1 MLLVA
6 AAAVGIAMAVASGG
20 GDEATGGGGG
30 CERQEFPGQTQEH
43 LPDGKPPPKSFKY
56 NSFPP
61 TSGYHDSTPA
71 IFDAYSQSVP
81 QRHLI
86 HNLEHGGIVVQYG
99 KDVRQRTIDQIVAWW
114 NQDPTGVVVSPLPDV
129 PQAEPL
135 RNKITLGAW
144 TGREEPLSDDTQQA
158 DAADEQAT
166 KGHLA
171 ICSGFD
177 EEAFSDFR
185 DDYRF
190 RGPEPFLPNQ
200 LEPGS

>member
-1 MLLVA
+1 MA
-6 AAAVGIAMAVASGG
+6 AIAFAGSGDEESAAGG
-20 GDEATGGGGG
+20 GNV
-30 CERQEFPGQTQEH
+30 CQRQEFPGQTQRH
-43 LPDGKPPPKSFKY
+43 LQAGQQPPKDFEY

-61 TSGYHDSTPA
+61 TSGYHDATPA
-71 IFDAYSQSVP
+71 IFDAYSQPVP
-81 QRHLI
+81 ERHLI

-99 KDVRQRTIDQIVAWW
+99 EDVSQRTIDRIVAWW
-114 NQDPTGVVVSPLPDV
+114 NQDPTGVVVSPLPDD
-129 PQAEPL
+129 PKADRL
-135 RNKITLGAW
+135 RGKITLAAW
-144 TGREEPLSDDTQQA
+144 TGRKTPLTNDTQEIDPAESEPQ
-158 DAADEQAT
+158 

-171 ICSGFD
+171 VCSRFD